1 MASKYVMC
9 ATVCTL
15 VLAPAWPEDASGAR
29 LQQLW
34 TKLDALWKERDDL
47 AWRRWQALS
56 DLEKARIIVKH
67 QRQGGPTKE
76 ELAALTE
83 EKAPSIL
90 AEFTK
95 KGTDGERQ
103 LRGFASYT
111 IRSEESRAYQGRR
124 RAIDEEI
131 VALGEEAVPGL
142 IDEMVREGTH
152 RFVAREALS
161 RISPVAVPALLEAC
175 EMVREGTHRF
185 VAREALSRISP
196 VAVPALL
203 EACEKQQDKPWCAEL
218 MEALAATKDSRARE
232 ALLRGLEHRWARV
245 RSAAL
250 SGLLGI
256 GTATQEMCLR
266 FLAEE
271 DRDSRSVA
279 IRGLGEIGDVDA
291 VPALMEVAR
300 TDPAR
305 GKGDFLPLR
314 KAAYD
319 ALKKIAERT
328 GAKIELPPEEVLRR

>member
-175 EMVREGTHRF
+175 E
-185 VAREALSRISP
+185 
-196 VAVPALL
+196 
-203 EACEKQQDKPWCAEL
+203 KQQDKPWCAEL